1 MLRRGMVG
9 MVCALTV
16 AIAGCG
22 SGNFEEAKK
31 ANEETVKSI
40 EEIVVVLEG
49 VKSPE
54 DVNAAAARIDEVTNN
69 LRATLTKVKD
79 LKITK
84 SEAEQ
89 LQQIQ
94 QERLSSLQGRMVAAA
109 MKANTH
115 SGDNP
120 ALAQALQRFQ
130 DMGQSFTT
138 E

>member
-1 MLRRGMVG
+1 MTTAPSSSL
-9 MVCALTV
+9 ALHGGTP
-16 AIAGCG
+16 AI
-22 SGNFEEAKK
+22 SQ
-31 ANEETVKSI
+31 
-40 EEIVVVLEG
+40 
-49 VKSPE
+49 PWPP
-54 DVNAAAARIDEVTNN
+54 
-69 LRATLTKVKD
+69 
-79 LKITK
+79 LKRWGAP
-84 SEAEQ
+84 EAEQ